1 MRLWFC
7 DFQTPCSGSMNDHLI
22 CLFGVKISFVFIPR
36 TVRNMGWW
44 WGLVPHHCWIFRWIL
59 EWKCEAGLPVPCSSS
74 SRVALTQIW
83 RHGVSCVAPRLR
95 CSSTNLLRS
104 TSVPR
109 QVPNHSVAFQL
120 FSVKSAF
127 SIMKKFVGVRI
138 FLKNRQFYL
147 GKMKIGDLINWLFIK
162 SSLGQLGA
170 ISWKMGRP
178 HHYSSEASSMK

>member
-1 MRLWFC
+1 MSNETFSVIFKHRVPVQWM
-7 DFQTPCSGSMNDHLI
+7 TIYLI
-22 CLFGVKISFVFIPR
+22 CLDDVLIFGVKISFVFIPR

-138 FLKNRQFYL
+138 FFK
-147 GKMKIGDLINWLFIK
+147 K
-162 SSLGQLGA
+162 SSILLGENEDWWLDKLIIYQVIFRSIRGNF
-170 ISWKMGRP
+170 MENG
-178 HHYSSEASSMK
+178 